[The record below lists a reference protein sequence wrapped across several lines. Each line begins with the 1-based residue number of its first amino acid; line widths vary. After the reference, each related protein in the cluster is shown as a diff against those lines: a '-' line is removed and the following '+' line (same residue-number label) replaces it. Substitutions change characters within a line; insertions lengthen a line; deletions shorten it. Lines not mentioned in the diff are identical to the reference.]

1 MAVSLR
7 LGVSLGAPHPCQC
20 GAEVDARGLHSFVCK
35 KASGRIARHQQLNDM
50 VARTL
55 APVGVPASKEPVG
68 LSRSDGKRPNGMSLI
83 PWQGGKLLVWDVT
96 VTTTLADSYVASAA
110 RRAGEVAELAA
121 ARKRA
126 KYSEIS
132 NSYHFLPLAFE
143 NLGPVNMEA
152 FQFLYSLGHRLSDI
166 SGDSR
171 ETSYLFQRFSSMI
184 QRFNSVLFRDSFVSL
199 AESDQ

>member
-1 MAVSLR
+1 
-7 LGVSLGAPHPCQC
+7 
-20 GAEVDARGLHSFVCK
+20 
-35 KASGRIARHQQLNDM
+35 
-50 VARTL
+50 
-55 APVGVPASKEPVG
+55 
-68 LSRSDGKRPNGMSLI
+68 MSLI

-126 KYSEIS
+126 NYSEIS
-132 NSYHFLPLAFE
+132 NSYHFLSLAFE

-152 FQFLYSLGHRLSDI
+152 FKFLYRLGSRLSDI

-171 ETSYLFQRFSSMI
+171 ETSYLF
-184 QRFNSVLFRDSFVSL
+184 
-199 AESDQ
+199 